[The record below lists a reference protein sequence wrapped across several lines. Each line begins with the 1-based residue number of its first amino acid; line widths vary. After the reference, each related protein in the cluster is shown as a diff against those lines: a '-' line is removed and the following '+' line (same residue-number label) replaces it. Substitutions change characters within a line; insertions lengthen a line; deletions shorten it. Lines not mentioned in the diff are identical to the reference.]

1 MKTRHGFTLIEV
13 MIALL
18 IGSVVV
24 LLAYATLRAG
34 LDVQERVTASR
45 EADETA
51 TAMRAMLGDALR
63 HAVAGDARDLRG
75 LHTDADAAGAL
86 TGLGFVSRG
95 IMAPLGGSA
104 QWQIGLASDSA
115 GVTLSA
121 TPLDSLSTPL
131 RFTSRG
137 SRSFAVRFLAL
148 EDGAWRTDWNDPT
161 RLPSAV
167 EVRFLDAAGRE
178 SMATLVARTAPVSG
192 L

>member
-1 MKTRHGFTLIEV
+1 MKARHGFTLIEV

-18 IGSVVV
+18 VSSVVV

-45 EADETA
+45 EADATA
-51 TAMRAMLGDALR
+51 TAMRAMLSDALR
-63 HAVAGDARDLRG
+63 HAVAGDARDARG
-75 LHTDADAAGAL
+75 LHTDADA
-86 TGLGFVSRG
+86 TGRVTAMGFVSRG
-95 IMAPLGGSA
+95 IMAPLGGSG
-104 QWQIGLASDSA
+104 QWRVGLSSDSE
-115 GVTLSA
+115 GVTLAA
-121 TPLDSLSTPL
+121 TPIGSIGTPL
-131 RFTSRG
+131 RFTARG
-137 SRSFAVRFLAL
+137 ARTFAVRFLAL
-148 EDGAWRTDWNDPT
+148 EDDAWRGDWNDPS

>member
-1 MKTRHGFTLIEV
+1 MKTRRGFTLIEV
-13 MIALL
+13 MVALL

-51 TAMRAMLGDALR
+51 TAMRAMLSDALR
-63 HAVAGDARDLRG
+63 HAVAGDARDVRG
-75 LHTDADAAGAL
+75 LHTDADANGAIL
-86 TGLGFVSRG
+86 ALRFVSRG
-95 IMAPLGGSA
+95 IMAPLGGSG
-104 QWQIGLASDSA
+104 QWRVGLSTDTA

-121 TPLDSLSTPL
+121 TPLDSLSIPL

-137 SRSFAVRFLAL
+137 SRSFAVRFLAQ
-148 EDGAWRTDWNDPT
+148 EDGAWRGDWNDPT

-167 EVRFLDAAGRE
+167 ELRFLDAAGRE
-178 SMATLVARTAPVSG
+178 SMATLVARTAPVGG